1 MSAARR
7 VIYRGL
13 QRARAFSESIV
24 SSSKSV
30 GTESV
35 SRMHVW
41 MDESNFNHNPFGKDE
56 KKSAR
61 VSKKFR

>member
-30 GTESV
+30 GTES
-35 SRMHVW
+35 
-41 MDESNFNHNPFGKDE
+41 DESNFNHNPFGKDE